1 MAAPSLAPILDSASR
16 RRSLR
21 YPINVSLDV
30 IALQSGIPNNMP
42 GRCTD
47 LSEAGL
53 GAVVAGELLAG
64 QPVAIELRL
73 PNVGLPVRARAQVR
87 YQDRLRCGLQFVGLS
102 AEQREMIRYWSSQIA
117 PLSAHAGPRKVE
129 TPLPNPPAL
138 TGVSDVVSDK
148 EKRKRRLRVRR
159 RRFYVLAAFTVA
171 LAGIGWWQWQNAWNE
186 LEGDAFVTAEPRSGL
201 PLRVPPETMDRQV
214 VYKVDPLYPDAAR
227 QAGMQGL
234 VVLNAVIAP
243 DGTVK
248 RLRPVAGPGLLAQS
262 ALDAVRSW
270 RYTPYRSGGQAV
282 EVETTISVDFRLR

>member
-1 MAAPSLAPILDSASR
+1 MAAPSLAPALGSASR
-16 RRSLR
+16 RRFLR

-30 IALQSGIPNNMP
+30 VALQSGIPNNMP

-53 GAVVAGELLAG
+53 GVVVAGELQTG

-87 YQDRLRCGLQFVGLS
+87 YQERLRCGLQFVGLS
-102 AEQREMIRYWSSQIA
+102 AEQREKIRYWSSQIA
-117 PLSAHAGPRKVE
+117 PLSAHLGPRKVE
-129 TPLPNPPAL
+129 TPLPNLPTP
-138 TGVSDVVSDK
+138 TGISDVVPDR
-148 EKRKRRLRVRR
+148 EKRTRRIQVRR
-159 RRFYVLAAFTVA
+159 RRFYVLAAFMAA
-171 LAGIGWWQWQNAWNE
+171 LAGLGWWQWQNAWNE
-186 LEGDAFVTAEPRSGL
+186 LEGDAFVTAEPRPGV
-201 PLRVPPETMDRQV
+201 PLRVSPETMDRQI
-214 VYKVDPLYPDAAR
+214 VYKVDPAYPDAAR

-248 RLRPVAGPGLLAQS
+248 RLRPVAGPGLLAQA
-262 ALDAVRSW
+262 ALDAVQSW
-270 RYTPYRSGGQAV
+270 KYSPYRSGGQAV